1 MASGGFSIGFPATDD
16 PLNPLYVLGVLNSQL
31 LFWNLRVLSNKFRG
45 GWITCT
51 KQYFGQLPIRAIDFS
66 DPDDVMHH
74 DHMVALV
81 ERMLELHALLA
92 EAKTPQAKRL
102 LQQQI
107 AVTDDAIDN
116 LVYALY
122 GLTAEEIAAAA
133 GA

>member
-1 MASGGFSIGFPATDD
+1 MRKFDKLQRKIFPQFKVRELKA
-16 PLNPLYVLGVLNSQL
+16 
-31 LFWNLRVLSNKFRG
+31 F
-45 GWITCT
+45 
-51 KQYFGQLPIRAIDFS
+51 PIRTIDFS